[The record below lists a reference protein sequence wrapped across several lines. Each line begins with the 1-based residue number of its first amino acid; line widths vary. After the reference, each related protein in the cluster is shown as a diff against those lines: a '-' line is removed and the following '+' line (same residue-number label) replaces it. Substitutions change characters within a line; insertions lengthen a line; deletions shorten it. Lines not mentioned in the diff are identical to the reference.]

1 MSINGGIKLKSNKEF
16 KEEIFYKSPIGIHFY
31 DTDGKLTEV
40 NQSALEIVE
49 NLSLDISKELNL
61 FDNPFIVSN
70 KEKFLKEEI
79 IKFQT
84 PLDSSNY
91 DKIGWFTPTF
101 QGNVFV
107 DWTISCIDSGFL
119 AQIQD
124 ITERKKVEESI
135 KNSEEKYRSLF

>member
-70 KEKFLKEEI
+70 K
-79 IKFQT
+79 
-84 PLDSSNY
+84 
-91 DKIGWFTPTF
+91 
-101 QGNVFV
+101 
-107 DWTISCIDSGFL
+107 
-119 AQIQD
+119 
-124 ITERKKVEESI
+124 
-135 KNSEEKYRSLF
+135 